1 MNRAR
6 PRVGPQH
13 RLRRCPIAPDLAAP
27 QDVNESFHAVMGQLD
42 MPMHIVTAVSA
53 TGERNGCLLGFASQ
67 CAIHP
72 PRYQVWLSKN
82 NRTFAVAQDAEALGV
97 HFLDPGHIDL
107 AIRFG
112 TRTGD
117 EVDKLADETWHPG
130 PLGVPILDEVDR
142 WFVGRILDR
151 TEVGDHMG
159 YLLEPVEASTS
170 SHAVGQLGFQSV
182 KHLDAG
188 HDAAEDGDD
197 AD

>member
-1 MNRAR
+1 M
-6 PRVGPQH
+6 V
-13 RLRRCPIAPDLAAP
+13 
-27 QDVNESFHAVMGQLD
+27 GQLD
-42 MPMHIVTAVSA
+42 LPMHVVTAVSE
-53 TGERNGCLLGFASQ
+53 TGERNGCLLGFATQ

-82 NRTFAVAQDAEALGV
+82 NRTFDVAQGAEALGV
-97 HFLDPGHIDL
+97 HFLAPGQIDL

-117 EVDKLADETWHPG
+117 EVDKLADEAWHPG
-130 PLGVPILDEVDR
+130 PFGVPILDEVDR

-170 SHAVGQLGFQSV
+170 SHALGQLGFQSV
-182 KHLDAG
+182 KHLEAG
-188 HDAAEDGDD
+188 HDAAEDDGE
-197 AD
+197 ADGSAA